1 MPKLVLSSQ
10 RCSLPLVLP
19 FSKLGLVEAQR
30 LGNSVGQLTPPGRK
44 RSYRFG
50 AVLHCA
56 LQQGSD
62 PPPRVRILS
71 AVTQTATKLPVS
83 QYLCLHG
90 GALSDLDW
98 VA

>member
-1 MPKLVLSSQ
+1 VPKLVLSSQ
-10 RCSLPLVLP
+10 RCSLLLVLP
-19 FSKLGLVEAQR
+19 FLSKLGLVEAQR
-30 LGNSVGQLTPPGRK
+30 LGNSVGQLTPPGRT

-50 AVLHCA
+50 A

-71 AVTQTATKLPVS
+71 TVTQTATKLPVS